1 MLKEVEENSDCH
13 EFISQEEAMKEIF
26 KYLHQSQ
33 GITLASFLRLNKNE
47 DNSLFFNIYMHFFD
61 IFPLL
66 LYN

>member
-13 EFISQEEAMKEIF
+13 E
-26 KYLHQSQ
+26 YLHQSQ